1 MDVDV
6 QVSDEL
12 EQERKVPWA
21 IIPGIAWVV
30 EKQRK
35 TSVRM
40 SHFCQDE
47 PLLSGWA
54 TSVKMSHFCQDEPL
68 LSGWATSVRMSH
80 FCQDEPLLSG
90 WATSVRMSHFC
101 QDEPLSVRM
110 SHFRSEIWISEHPNA
125 KREFSSLD
133 REVKWENIG
142 WCIFLFRSC
151 ALASLVVCFVG
162 VTFLYLGLSL

>member
-35 TSVRM
+35 
-40 SHFCQDE
+40 
-47 PLLSGWA
+47 
-54 TSVKMSHFCQDEPL
+54 
-68 LSGWATSVRMSH
+68 
-80 FCQDEPLLSG
+80 
-90 WATSVRMSHFC
+90 TSVRMSHFC